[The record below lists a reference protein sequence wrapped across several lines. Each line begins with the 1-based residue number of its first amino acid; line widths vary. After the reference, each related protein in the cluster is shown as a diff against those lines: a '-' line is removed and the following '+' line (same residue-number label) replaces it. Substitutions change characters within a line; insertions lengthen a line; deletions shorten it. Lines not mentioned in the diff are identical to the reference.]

1 MSELQPTPQLTN
13 EQIDQIGATLGQ
25 AAQAIKKLYYG
36 QNLNQLNQDDVYA
49 LSQAYGCLKATLD
62 WFYQYDREPN
72 TFPKMPSF
80 AWGDSISPA
89 LAVIANLL
97 KHLAD
102 GAPLIVLA
110 SYVQLPKAAK
120 DLNEVSYHVANELDE
135 HNENAA
141 DLELARDQFS
151 HYDRALTNVAELF
164 NVAYDYITITAHYG
178 YNASIAPI
186 PAGPIKR
193 TALQIADLYLR
204 DKIPQSKSINLCAYV
219 LLALAGLTEN
229 DDWRNASKQKTLK
242 MDDIDQW
249 PQQQRFAMQI
259 HWDKQKIRTNAL
271 KALIDANIIKRD
283 GYKYHI
289 VPEHLEALQQLTA
302 ALDRA

>member
-1 MSELQPTPQLTN
+1 MCAPQLTPQLTN
-13 EQIDQIGATLGQ
+13 EQIDQISATLGQ
-25 AAQAIKKLYYG
+25 AAQAIKKLNYG
-36 QNLNQLNQDDVYA
+36 QILNQDDVYA

-72 TFPKMPSF
+72 TFPEMQSF
-80 AWGDSISPA
+80 AWGDSICPA

-97 KHLAD
+97 NHLAG

-120 DLNEVSYHVANELDE
+120 DLDEIISHVADELDE

-141 DLELARDQFS
+141 NLKLARDQFR
-151 HYDRALTNVAELF
+151 HYDRALTNVTELF
-164 NVAYDYITITAHYG
+164 NVAYDYITLTAHYG

-204 DKIPQSKSINLCAYV
+204 DKLPQSKSINLCAYV

-229 DDWRNASKQKTLK
+229 DDWRNASKQTLK

-259 HWDKQKIRTNAL
+259 QWDKQQIRTNAL
-271 KALIDANIIKRD
+271 NALLAANIIQRN
-283 GYKYHI
+283 GYKYNI
-289 VPEHLEALQQLTA
+289 VPAHLAALKQLA
-302 ALDRA
+302 AMLDRA